1 MQPVKRVVYNV
12 MPVRIMVAQVKQRP
26 ALVRL
31 AVKELG
37 PVRVR
42 QAARIVRRERHLPQ
56 PERHRMQL
64 AYNVRP
70 ELRLRRVLQLV
81 RLVQK
86 VRTRQPELKLV
97 RDVVQVTT

>member
-1 MQPVKRVVYNV
+1 
-12 MPVRIMVAQVKQRP
+12 MVARVKQRP

-31 AVKELG
+31 AVKVLG
-37 PVRVR
+37 PVKVQ
-42 QAARIVRRERHLPQ
+42 QAARIVRRERLLPQ

-70 ELRLRRVLQLV
+70 VLRLRKALQLV

-97 RDVVQVTT
+97 RDVVQVTM